1 MNSEK
6 KTNIYLLINN
16 HRSTI
21 GIQQQIDVIERVFD
35 KLPQFELIRSQFLIR
50 NQINLMIEENN
61 LEFSNAMKE
70 MKALYPKT
78 KFLLFVTE
86 YLTKSI
92 FGYQLNC
99 FDLKTK
105 LTHAYIDFFS
115 SLNLINVFSEK
126 CRDKRIQ
133 IKFSSEKYISK
144 LKGFSNLLF
153 LPPLRLFNDRD
164 SFNNAVQI
172 TRREHFLK
180 KTRFLYDLVFSNHGA
195 VNDTYKNFFK
205 SKVVLLPT
213 FIDKKKVAQARYNM
227 KKKHNKKYANGL
239 FFSGRLT
246 SFRKKVISKLIR
258 LNDGY
263 HGYPFLKYVERIDF
277 LAREESNTVPL
288 FELYIKQ
295 EKKWLY
301 SSPMRTLMSIEKGYY
316 PVDMGIFKDNDINNL
331 SIKLFN
337 DYDAD
342 DIIKFLTEKTPQEYF
357 NFLDEKILQ
366 HNDGQ
371 EVILKE
377 IENSLNLILD

>member
-16 HRSTI
+16 HAGPI

-35 KLPQFELIRSQFLIR
+35 KLPQFELIRSQFLMH

-70 MKALYPKT
+70 MKARYPKT

-105 LTHAYIDFFS
+105 LTHAYIDFLS
-115 SLNLINVFSEK
+115 SLNLLHVFSLK
-126 CRDKRIQ
+126 CMDERLQ
-133 IKFSSEKYISK
+133 YKFSSEKYINK
-144 LKGFSNLLF
+144 FKDFLNLLF

-164 SFNNAVQI
+164 SLTNAIQI
-172 TRREHFLK
+172 TRREHFLN

-195 VNDTYKNFFK
+195 VNDTYRNFFK

-213 FIDKKKVAQARYNM
+213 FINKMKAKKARENI
-227 KKKHNKKYANGL
+227 KKKHNKKYCNGL

-246 SFRKKVISKLIR
+246 SYRKKMIRKLIR

-263 HGYPFLKYVERIDF
+263 HGFPFLKYVDRIDS
-277 LAREESNTVPL
+277 LVQEKSNNIPL

-295 EKKWLY
+295 EKNWLY
-301 SSPMRTLMSIEKGYY
+301 SSPMRTLMSIEKGFY
-316 PVDMGIFKDNDINNL
+316 PVDMGYFKDNDINNL
-331 SIKLFN
+331 SIKLLN
-337 DYDAD
+337 DYDGD
-342 DIIKFLTEKTPQEYF
+342 DIIKFLTRKTTQESF
-357 NFLDEKILQ
+357 NFLDEKIIQ
-366 HNDGQ
+366 HNDEQ
-371 EVILKE
+371 EVILRE
-377 IENSLNLILD
+377 VENYLNLILD